1 MKGSNI
7 SSFQNYSITTDYSF
21 ANSKSIKNC
30 KSSFN
35 IESSEQ
41 LKKYLEEENI
51 FVLKTIIKFVINASR
66 QFSSNLI
73 LFYEIILSLIEKLNS
88 EPLNL
93 IKLDENDNEYIKL
106 FIKENKEI
114 IDIINENFHCIL
126 NESVLDFY
134 FFSKNSYSLIVILYI
149 IMVTFTF
156 YTFEI
161 EKMNHP
167 KKDILRL
174 LLRTKNKYL
183 SSDKKINWNKHS
195 KKHLDL
201 MFKYLNTLEHEFQ
214 SKYKKISLNSFRK
227 PLKSNQ
233 NLFNIYKSTDS
244 LIKIEEKINDIQK
257 DFHILDILIEEDKKF
272 SKQINDKL
280 FSLSFNYEK
289 YKK

>member
-7 SSFQNYSITTDYSF
+7 SSFQNYSITTDYSLV
-21 ANSKSIKNC
+21 NSKSVKNC

-41 LKKYLEEENI
+41 LKKYLEDENI
-51 FVLKTIIKFVINASR
+51 FIFKTLIKFVINASR
-66 QFSSNLI
+66 QFSYNLI
-73 LFYEIILSLIEKLNS
+73 LFYEIIISLIEKLNS

-93 IKLDENDNEYIKL
+93 IKLEENDNEYIKI
-106 FIKENKEI
+106 FIRENQDI
-114 IDIINENFHCIL
+114 IDIINENFDFIL
-126 NESVLDFY
+126 NESILEFY
-134 FFSKNSYSLIVILYI
+134 FFSKNSYSIIIILYI

-174 LLRTKNKYL
+174 LIRTKNKYL
-183 SSDKKINWNKHS
+183 CSDNKINCNKHS
-195 KKHLDL
+195 IKHLDL
-201 MFKYLNTLEHEFQ
+201 IFKYLNKLEHEFQ
-214 SKYKKISLNSFRK
+214 IKHKKFTINSFRK
-227 PLKSNQ
+227 PFKSNQ
-233 NLFNIYKSTDS
+233 NLVNINKSTVI
-244 LIKIEEKINDIQK
+244 LNRIEEKINDIQK
-257 DFHILDILIEEDKKF
+257 DFNILDNLIEENKQF
-272 SKQINDKL
+272 SLQLNEKL

>member
-21 ANSKSIKNC
+21 ANSKGIKNC

-227 PLKSNQ
+227 PFKSNQ